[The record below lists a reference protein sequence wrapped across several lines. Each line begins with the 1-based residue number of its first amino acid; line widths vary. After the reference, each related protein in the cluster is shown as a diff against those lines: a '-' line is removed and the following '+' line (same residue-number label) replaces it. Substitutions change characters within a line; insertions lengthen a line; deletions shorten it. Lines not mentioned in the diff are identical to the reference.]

1 MKDAPRHSFGLA
13 LSLLFF
19 LTAVRMVVLSGEYY
33 PLHGDEAQYWLW
45 SKDLDWGYYS
55 KPPLLSWIIA
65 LTTAILGD
73 REFGVRFASPFLHFA
88 TALVIY
94 RIGEKLFEPRIGFY
108 SALTYGLLPAV
119 AFSSLI
125 MSTDVPL
132 LLCWAVALYAYLQVL
147 EPKPQ
152 PRWWLVLGGAVGLG
166 MLAKY
171 AMLFFL
177 GGMALHMILWRRDL
191 WINRRLWAA
200 AAFALLVF
208 SPNIWWNAQHQFAT
222 ISHTAAN
229 ANLGGSLIHPEKLAE
244 FIGGQFGVFG
254 PLLFPVLAVAIAA
267 LLFRPILTRRL
278 PDARLGLLAAFALPP
293 LAVMLTVAFLSR
305 ANANWAATAYVSA
318 SVLVV
323 ALTLDRARWRWIIPA
338 SLALHGLL
346 MGVGYA
352 YHDLAKLA
360 GVTLTRKTDPAL
372 KAVMGSPAL
381 GKAVRQTLQQMP
393 GAVLMTDERMLF
405 ALLSFYVRPPALQV
419 QWNPDGVI
427 QNHFELTTRIEDF
440 RRDTILYVTRHE
452 TPDAL
457 TRFETAEPVGRITIP
472 LAKDYAKVFFLFRVQ
487 GLKG

>member
-1 MKDAPRHSFGLA
+1 VKDAPRHSFGLA

-19 LTAVRMVVLSGEYY
+19 LAAVRMVVLSGEYY

-45 SKDLDWGYYS
+45 SKSLDWGYYS

-65 LTTAILGD
+65 LTTAVLGD

-94 RIGEKLFEPRIGFY
+94 RIGEKLFDRRIGFY

-119 AFSSLI
+119 TFSSLI

-132 LLCWAVALYAYLQVL
+132 LLCWAVGLYAYLRVL
-147 EPKPQ
+147 EPKAE

-177 GGMALHMILWRRDL
+177 GGMALHMTLWRRDL
-191 WINRRLWAA
+191 WTNPRLWAA

-229 ANLGGSLIHPEKLAE
+229 ANLDGTLMHPKKLAE
-244 FIGGQFGVFG
+244 FVGGQLGVFG
-254 PLLFPVLAVAIAA
+254 PLLFPVLLVALGA
-267 LLFRPILTRRL
+267 LLFRPILTRTL
-278 PDARLGLLAAFALPP
+278 PDERLGLLAAFALTP

-318 SVLVV
+318 TVLVV

-338 SLALHGLL
+338 SLGLHIAV
-346 MGVGYA
+346 MGVGYG

-393 GAVLMTDERMLF
+393 GAVLMTDERMIF
-405 ALLSFYVRPPALQV
+405 ALLSFYVRPPAQQV
-419 QWNPDGVI
+419 QWNPDGLI

-440 RRDTILYVTRHE
+440 RRDTILYVTRQE
-452 TPDAL
+452 NPAAL
-457 TRFETAEPVGRITIP
+457 ARFETAETVGRITIP
-472 LAKDYAKVFFLFRVQ
+472 LAKDYAKVFYLFRVQ
-487 GLKG
+487 GLRE